1 MASVFDKLG
10 LRPQEQ
16 RFVVLT
22 VTIIVIVVSVLFIF
36 PRFKDWGRLQGAKAA
51 ARATLQTNQKE
62 IARVPE
68 YRSQLQRLEL
78 AGSAVLKAEQALDLT
93 RTVQN
98 KAQEMS
104 VAITGIRP
112 AAQAGAGSTNQFF
125 DEQLVSVDVSCL
137 DQELVNFLVALG
149 SGDSMI
155 RVRDMDLR
163 PDPPHYRLVG
173 KITLVAS
180 YQKTA
185 KAAPPAATPRS
196 GATRRAPGPAA
207 PPPSTPKGS
216 T

>member
-1 MASVFDKLG
+1 MTSVFDKLG

-68 YRSQLQRLEL
+68 YRSQLQKLEL

-98 KAQEMS
+98 KAQEM
-104 VAITGIRP
+104 
-112 AAQAGAGSTNQFF
+112 GAGLGRGSEAPTSSLTSSLSPWTSRAWTRNSST
-125 DEQLVSVDVSCL
+125 SS
-137 DQELVNFLVALG
+137 
-149 SGDSMI
+149 S
-155 RVRDMDLR
+155 
-163 PDPPHYRLVG
+163 
-173 KITLVAS
+173 AS
-180 YQKTA
+180 
-185 KAAPPAATPRS
+185 APAIP
-196 GATRRAPGPAA
+196 
-207 PPPSTPKGS
+207 
-216 T
+216 